1 MFKHRHQS
9 RVLLDSV
16 CQSAI
21 TILRVPDKLLDDLSK
36 PQCCLALADVLPL
49 YSTQSN
55 RPSLSERSLN
65 QIATIQFRFV
75 QIAIHVRSLLT
86 AQ

>member
-9 RVLLDSV
+9 RVLLDGGS
-16 CQSAI
+16 QSAI

-36 PQCCLALADVLPL
+36 PQCRSSLVDTLPL
-49 YSTQSN
+49 ASTPAD
-55 RPSLSERSLN
+55 RLRLSERSLN
-65 QIATIQFRFV
+65 QAARAQLRFV